1 MQPLK
6 DEERDRESMIKVLLL
21 NSCSDVELVHVLKW
35 QLLLTW
41 FDEVEVCF
49 HGAVHWDCTK
59 FGDCVVEE
67 DKLT

>member
-1 MQPLK
+1 
-6 DEERDRESMIKVLLL
+6 MIKILPL
-21 NSCSDVELVHVLKW
+21 NSSSDVELVHVLKW
-35 QLLLTW
+35 RLLLTW